1 MTWREVFYVLRG
13 FIAALCFAAAA
24 GLVWFALHIPLEGG
38 AILLTPLAF
47 FVALFTLFFGLLCV
61 VPARQRSGLIKGF
74 GGMFN
79 GFFIG
84 W

>member
-1 MTWREVFYVLRG
+1 VNWRELFYVLRG
-13 FIAALCFAAAA
+13 GIAVLCFASTA
-24 GLVWFALHIPLEGG
+24 GLCWFALHIPLEGG
-38 AILLTPLAF
+38 AILFTPLALLL
-47 FVALFTLFFGLLCV
+47 ALFTLFFGLLCV
-61 VPARQRSGLIKGF
+61 VPARHRRGLINAF